1 MERKSSRV
9 AALLVLCLGMLMV
22 VLDTNIVTVALP
34 SIVADLGLSETSLT
48 WLLNAYMVTFGGFLV
63 LGGRLGDLYGP
74 RRLFLASIGVFTLAS
89 LACGFARSQTVLL
102 IARGMQG
109 LGGAVVTA
117 VSLSLITR
125 LFSQSAERARAIGT
139 FGMVCASGG
148 GVGNLLGGVLTKAM
162 NWHWI
167 FLVNLPIGI
176 GVYAFCLIVVP
187 RDTPSNTP
195 PSRLDVAGAITIT
208 IALTVLIYMLVNGN
222 DSGWDSTQ
230 TYAFLGVVVSL
241 LLCFLCIENYAR
253 EPLMPLSLF
262 RQRNFAAANV
272 LGALWSAG
280 SFAWFVI
287 AALYLQRV
295 LNYSPL
301 QVGLAFMPPT
311 LIMAAFSAGLSAK
324 IVIRLGTRRPLW
336 IGLLLYAAGLALFAR
351 APVSGAFVADV
362 LPGMVLLG
370 LGAGIAS
377 NPLLLAAMNEVS
389 GEESGLASG
398 VVNTSFIV
406 GGSLGLAV
414 LASLAEIRTGQLR
427 QSGAGAVAALN
438 GGYQLAFLLS
448 AVLTA
453 MAAAIAGL
461 AIRLGPPKDA
471 ALPKTVTHPAAPPTA
486 TY

>member
-1 MERKSSRV
+1 M
-9 AALLVLCLGMLMV
+9 
-22 VLDTNIVTVALP
+22 
-34 SIVADLGLSETSLT
+34 
-48 WLLNAYMVTFGGFLV
+48 
-63 LGGRLGDLYGP
+63 
-74 RRLFLASIGVFTLAS
+74 
-89 LACGFARSQTVLL
+89 
-102 IARGMQG
+102 
-109 LGGAVVTA
+109 
-117 VSLSLITR
+117 
-125 LFSQSAERARAIGT
+125 
-139 FGMVCASGG
+139 
-148 GVGNLLGGVLTKAM
+148 TKAM

-262 RQRNFAAANV
+262 RQRNFAAANM